1 MKVIITGTTGM
12 VGKGTLLE
20 AIKDPEVESILVI
33 NRSSIWLN
41 HPKVKEVL
49 HKDFFDLSLVR
60 SELKG
65 YDACLFCLGVSSV
78 GMAETDYRRMTYDLT
93 IGFAKEV
100 LAQNPGMT
108 FCYISGSGTDG
119 SEKGR
124 LMWARVKGKTENDLM
139 KLGFRDAYMF
149 RPAFIQPFDGIKAK
163 SNAVN
168 TLYQIFSP
176 MYFLLKRLPAWV
188 TDTRTLGKAMLR
200 VARLGYKQKVLENRD
215 INLVGSN

>member
-1 MKVIITGTTGM
+1 M

-20 AIKDPEVESILVI
+20 AIRDPDVESILVI
-33 NRSSIWLN
+33 NRSSIGLH

-49 HKDFFDLSLVR
+49 HSDFFDLSPVR
-60 SELKG
+60 QELKG

-78 GMAETDYRRMTYDLT
+78 GMSETEYRQMTYDLT
-93 IGFAKEV
+93 VGFAKEV

-149 RPAFIQPFDGIKAK
+149 RPGFIQPFDGVKAK
-163 SNAVN
+163 SNTVN
-168 TLYQIFSP
+168 ALYRIFSP
-176 MYFLLKRLPAWV
+176 LYFLLKRLPAWV